1 MEVSMEPTRNSHAT
15 LVDLLDRVLDKG
27 LVIHADLIISLAGVP
42 LIGVN
47 LRAALAGME
56 TMLKYGVMKDW
67 DERTRAWESEH
78 REKREVSA
86 VQGEK
91 VILEMFGS
99 HYYSEGIYTAWR
111 MGRIYLTDKR
121 LILYHPGFEEV
132 LFETPLEGIK
142 GLAMER
148 EAQFTGKERENLC
161 LFLKSGDVVRLH
173 ALDTLKLKEALEQRL
188 TLLGLTWQE
197 IPHLPLQGEK
207 VASFLADGEEV
218 ACWSKMWYL
227 MSPAGVMAESW
238 KPGHL
243 YLTNKRLCWRYDF
256 EGKVGFEIALDWI
269 TGSMVETRKLG
280 ATLKREKVLDV
291 VYHDGQDKEVASFS
305 GDHLEEWVRTLNEI
319 ASGKEFTFISQMETC
334 PQCGRKGVASDLLE
348 RGCDYCSWVS
358 PRLKRQLRESALQGI
373 AR

>member
-1 MEVSMEPTRNSHAT
+1 MEPTRNSRAT

-78 REKREVSA
+78 RKKSEVSA

-99 HYYSEGIYTAWR
+99 HYYSQGIYTAWR

-121 LILYHPGFEEV
+121 LILHHPTFEEV
-132 LFETPLEGIK
+132 LFETPLEKIK
-142 GLAMER
+142 GVTLER
-148 EAQFTGKERENLC
+148 EAHFTGKERQNLC
-161 LFLKSGDVVRLH
+161 LFLEEGKVARLH
-173 ALDTLKLKEALEQRL
+173 TLDTPKLREALEQRL
-188 TLLGLTWQE
+188 TLLGLTWHE
-197 IPHLPLQGEK
+197 IPNLPLQGEK
-207 VASFLADGEEV
+207 IASFLADGEEV
-218 ACWSKMWYL
+218 ACRGKMWHL
-227 MSPAGVMAESW
+227 MSPAGVMAETW
-238 KPGHL
+238 RPGHL
-243 YLTNKRLCWRYDF
+243 YLTDKRLCWRYDF
-256 EGKVGFEIALDWI
+256 EGTIGFETPLDRIAA
-269 TGSMVETRKLG
+269 SMVETQDLRTPPRRG
-280 ATLKREKVLDV
+280 RVLDV
-291 VYHDGQDKEVASFS
+291 VYYGGRGKDVASFS
-305 GDHLEEWVRTLNEI
+305 GAHLEEWVRTLNEI
-319 ASGKEFTFISQMETC
+319 ASGKEVAFISQMETC